1 MEDYCSRDVCADKV
15 PEEGRDSD
23 KDQHGSVRNEDPT
36 GFKADW
42 GRGKRDNFWVCS
54 LGKWGMTTLKWRTL

>member
-1 MEDYCSRDVCADKV
+1 M
-15 PEEGRDSD
+15 
-23 KDQHGSVRNEDPT
+23 NEDPT

-54 LGKWGMTTLKWRTL
+54 LGKWGMTTLKRRTLGRQFQERERSV